1 MQIPQTKYAQS
12 GEVYIAY
19 QTFGEGPLDI
29 VICPGFVSNVE
40 WYWDEHRAHQWL
52 LSMAKLGRI
61 TIFDKRGTGLS
72 DRVGDLPSLDVRMD
86 DLRAVMDAVGIQK
99 ASLFGISEGGSLAC

>member
-40 WYWDEHRAHQWL
+40 WYWDDHRAHQ
-52 LSMAKLGRI
+52 
-61 TIFDKRGTGLS
+61 
-72 DRVGDLPSLDVRMD
+72 
-86 DLRAVMDAVGIQK
+86 
-99 ASLFGISEGGSLAC
+99 